1 MNRIHLDVPYAE
13 KDQAKRLGARWDPE
27 VKRWYI
33 DADHDREL
41 FKAWLPKQS
50 AEGFRNDTEYAVVSS
65 GAFIVLTL
73 AKCWK
78 CNRQTDFICIYCTR
92 ATIDGDHYDHIN
104 CSNLTAVDDTLKARL
119 ETYPQFRLAYSQ
131 TMHSRYFAN
140 HCRWCDALQGD
151 FFAHEEPGGAFF
163 PLSGSDY
170 DLFGFQPITGTVRF
184 TADHSIGVMEDVFS
198 ERCGYTH
205 PDTWPPM

>member
-13 KDQAKRLGARWDPE
+13 KDQAKRLGARWDPG

-50 AEGFRNDTEYAVVSS
+50 AGGFRNDTEYAVVSS

-78 CNRQTDFICIYCTR
+78 CRRQPDFICIYCTR
-92 ATIDGDHYDHIN
+92 ATIDGEHYDHIN
-104 CSNLTAVDDTLKARL
+104 FSNLTAVDDTLKARL
-119 ETYPQFRLAYSQ
+119 EAYPQFRLAYSQ
-131 TMHSRYFAN
+131 QWTVGISR
-140 HCRWCDALQGD
+140 
-151 FFAHEEPGGAFF
+151 
-163 PLSGSDY
+163 
-170 DLFGFQPITGTVRF
+170 T
-184 TADHSIGVMEDVFS
+184 TADGATRCRATSLLMKNLAAHSFL
-198 ERCGYTH
+198 
-205 PDTWPPM
+205 